1 MKIDMQKASLILFT
15 AAFVI
20 GCVGPWLL
28 SALSE
33 GIYAYHFRGH
43 DLPGYTKFVL
53 ENRTM
58 FLVIPVPFVALCL
71 YALRRSLNTE
81 AITLFVGILAFVFM
95 ILLFGV
101 AAVALLPCIPYME

>member
-1 MKIDMQKASLILFT
+1 MQKASLILFT

-20 GCVGPWLL
+20 GCIGLWLL
-28 SALSE
+28 SSLSE

-43 DLPGYTKFVL
+43 ELPGYTKFVL

-58 FLVIPVPFVALCL
+58 FLVIPVPFVLLCL
-71 YALRRSLNTE
+71 YALRRPLNTE
-81 AITLFVGILAFVFM
+81 AITLLAGVLAFVFM

-101 AAVALLPCIPYME
+101 PVVALLPCIPYME